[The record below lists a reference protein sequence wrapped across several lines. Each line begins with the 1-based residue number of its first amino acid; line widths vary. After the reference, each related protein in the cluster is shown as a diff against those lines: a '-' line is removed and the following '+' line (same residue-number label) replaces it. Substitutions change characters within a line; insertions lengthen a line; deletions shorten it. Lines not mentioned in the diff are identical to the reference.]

1 MLEFKL
7 KDTAKVIGGK
17 VVKGKV
23 KVYKVVDKEPKKDK
37 KVKEP
42 KKDK

>member
-7 KDTAKVIGGK
+7 KDTVKVIGGK

-23 KVYKVVDKEPKKDK
+23 KVYKVVNKEPKKENK
-37 KVKEP
+37 KENKKE
-42 KKDK
+42 K